1 MLYALQEFHST
12 GFVHLDVK
20 QDNFRI
26 SKDHVV
32 KLLDFGLVIDCIRG
46 GKHKPIGKFGFSGTP
61 YFASTKAHEGRVLS
75 RRDDLESLGYSMMA
89 LLKEEIPWEN
99 KEITEFYKEK
109 QDYLRKDYNDL
120 KGIWRFVKL
129 AAELRFTEEP
139 DYARL

>member
-1 MLYALQEFHST
+1 MLDALQEFHKT

-20 QDNFRI
+20 PDNFRI
-26 SKDHVV
+26 GKDHVV
-32 KLLDFGLVIDCIRG
+32 KLLDFGLVIEYIRKE
-46 GKHKPIGKFGFSGTP
+46 KHKPYERHGFSGTP

-89 LLKEEIPWEN
+89 LLNEEIPWEN
-99 KEITEFYKEK
+99 KEISEFYKEK

-129 AAELRFTEEP
+129 ASELRFTEEP
-139 DYARL
+139 DYERL